1 MAANG
6 KPPVLVILQLSGG
19 NDFMNSV
26 VPYTD
31 PVYYDARQSLAIAQE
46 SVLPIDD
53 NLGFHPNLGPLKEL
67 YDEGTVAIVQGVGY
81 QNSSRSHFRAMD
93 IMHTCEPEIVGTQGW
108 VGRATRQIDPGHES
122 VLTTVNI
129 GRGMPRALACPD
141 VPITSVGDLDSY
153 GLMSG
158 IPAMEQRS
166 QALQRFQ
173 EMYAPA
179 IGTGPVADYIAR
191 TGLDVIKG
199 AQLLK
204 KAPAAYRSNV
214 NYADNA
220 IAQSLRDVAR
230 VHLAGLGTRIFY
242 TQHGGYD
249 THAIQ
254 NPTHPRLLSELS
266 GAIRDF
272 FQDLR
277 EHDADE
283 EVAMLV
289 FTEFGRRM
297 RGNGSGTDHGSGGG
311 AFIIGKRV
319 NGGLYCEYPSLD
331 PSRWLNG
338 EDLRHTVDFRSVY
351 SVMLDQWLGL
361 APAEIVGGGY
371 EQFQPFAQ
379 RGSAAAA
386 AAPA

>member
-1 MAANG
+1 MAGNG
-6 KPPVLVILQLSGG
+6 KPPVLVVLQLTGG

-26 VPYTD
+26 VPYNS
-31 PVYYDARQSLAIAQE
+31 PVYYDARGGLAIAQDQ
-46 SVLPIDD
+46 VLPIDGE
-53 NLGFHPNLGPLKEL
+53 LGFHPNLAPLKDL
-67 YDEGTVAIVQGVGY
+67 YDDGTVAIVQGVGY

-93 IMHTCEPEIVGTQGW
+93 IMHTCEPEIVGTEGW
-108 VGRATRQIDPGHES
+108 VGRATRQLDPERES

-129 GRGMPRALACPD
+129 GRGMPRALACPG

-158 IPAMEQRS
+158 ISAREQRA
-166 QALQRFQ
+166 QALTRFQ
-173 EMYAPA
+173 EMYSPA
-179 IGTGPVADYIAR
+179 IGSGPVADYIAR

-199 AQLLK
+199 AELLK
-204 KAPAAYRSNV
+204 VAPAAYESKV
-214 NYADNA
+214 AYADNS

-242 TQHGGYD
+242 AQHGGYD

-277 EHDADE
+277 DHDADG

-311 AFIIGKRV
+311 AFIIGRNV
-319 NGGLYCEYPSLD
+319 NGGLYCDYPSLNPND
-331 PSRWLNG
+331 WLNG
-338 EDLRHTVDFRSVY
+338 EDLKHTVDFRSVY
-351 SVMLDQWLGL
+351 SVMLEKWMGMD
-361 APAEIVGGGY
+361 PTDIVGGSY
-371 EQFQPFAQ
+371 EQFQPFRQAE
-379 RGSAAAA
+379 SPAAV
-386 AAPA
+386 PA

>member
-6 KPPVLVILQLSGG
+6 KPPVLVVLQLTGG

-26 VPYTD
+26 VPYNS

-46 SVLPIDD
+46 DVLPIDGE
-53 NLGFHPNLGPLKEL
+53 LGFHPNLAPLKEL

-93 IMHTCEPEIVGTQGW
+93 IMHTCEPEIVGTEGW
-108 VGRATRQIDPGHES
+108 VGRATRQLDPERES

-129 GRGMPRALACPD
+129 GRGMPRALACPG

-158 IPAMEQRS
+158 ISALEQRS
-166 QALQRFQ
+166 QALTRFQ

-179 IGTGPVADYIAR
+179 IGSGPVADYIAR

-199 AQLLK
+199 AEILK
-204 KAPAAYRSNV
+204 AAPAAYQSRV
-214 NYADNA
+214 TYAENA

-242 TQHGGYD
+242 AQHGGYD

-277 EHDADE
+277 DHDADDD
-283 EVAMLV
+283 VAMLV

-311 AFIIGKRV
+311 AFIIGKNV
-319 NGGLYCEYPSLD
+319 NGGLYCEYPSLNPND
-331 PSRWLNG
+331 WLNG

-351 SVMLDQWLGL
+351 SVMLEKWMKMD
-361 APAEIVGGGY
+361 ATDIVGGSY
-371 EQFQPFAQ
+371 EQFQPFKQA
-379 RGSAAAA
+379 GSTAAASA
-386 AAPA
+386 

>member
-6 KPPVLVILQLSGG
+6 KPPVLVVLQLTGG

-26 VPYTD
+26 VPYNS

-46 SVLPIDD
+46 DVLPIDGE
-53 NLGFHPNLGPLKEL
+53 LGFHPNLAPLKEL

-93 IMHTCEPEIVGTQGW
+93 IMHTCEPEIVGTEGW
-108 VGRATRQIDPGHES
+108 VGRATRQLDPERES

-129 GRGMPRALACPD
+129 GRGMPRALACPG

-158 IPAMEQRS
+158 ISALEQRS
-166 QALQRFQ
+166 LALTRFQ

-179 IGTGPVADYIAR
+179 IGSGPVADYIAR

-199 AQLLK
+199 AEILK
-204 KAPAAYRSNV
+204 AAPAAYQSRV
-214 NYADNA
+214 TYAENA

-242 TQHGGYD
+242 AQHGGYD

-277 EHDADE
+277 DHDADD

-311 AFIIGKRV
+311 AFIIGKNV
-319 NGGLYCEYPSLD
+319 NGGLYCEYPSLNPND
-331 PSRWLNG
+331 WLNG

-351 SVMLDQWLGL
+351 SVMLEKWMAMD
-361 APAEIVGGGY
+361 PTDIVGGSY
-371 EQFQPFAQ
+371 EQFQPFKQA
-379 RGSAAAA
+379 GSTAAASA
-386 AAPA
+386 

>member
-6 KPPVLVILQLSGG
+6 KPPVLVVLQLTGG

-26 VPYTD
+26 VPYNS

-46 SVLPIDD
+46 DVLPIDGE
-53 NLGFHPNLGPLKEL
+53 LGFHPNLAPLKDL

-81 QNSSRSHFRAMD
+81 QNASRSHFRAMD
-93 IMHTCEPEIVGTQGW
+93 IMHTCEPEIVGTEGW
-108 VGRATRQIDPGHES
+108 VGRATRQLDPEGES

-129 GRGMPRALACPD
+129 GRGMPRALACPG

-158 IPAMEQRS
+158 ISAIEQRS
-166 QALQRFQ
+166 QALTRFQ

-179 IGTGPVADYIAR
+179 IGSGPVADYIAR

-199 AQLLK
+199 AELLK
-204 KAPAAYRSNV
+204 AAPAAYQSRV
-214 NYADNA
+214 TYADNS

-242 TQHGGYD
+242 AQHGGYD

-277 EHDADE
+277 DHDADE

-311 AFIIGKRV
+311 SFIIGKNV
-319 NGGLYCEYPSLD
+319 NGGLYCEYPSLNPND
-331 PSRWLNG
+331 WLNG
-338 EDLRHTVDFRSVY
+338 EDLRHTVDFRSIY
-351 SVMLDQWLGL
+351 SVMLEKWMGMD
-361 APAEIVGGGY
+361 PTDIVGGSY
-371 EQFQPFAQ
+371 EQFQPFKQA
-379 RGSAAAA
+379 GSTAAASA
-386 AAPA
+386 

>member
-6 KPPVLVILQLSGG
+6 KPPVLVVLQLTGG

-26 VPYTD
+26 VPYNS
-31 PVYYDARQSLAIAQE
+31 PVYYDARQGLAIAQDD
-46 SVLPIDD
+46 VLPIDGE
-53 NLGFHPNLGPLKEL
+53 LGFHPNLAALKDL
-67 YDEGTVAIVQGVGY
+67 YDDGTVAIVQGVGY

-93 IMHTCEPEIVGTQGW
+93 IMHTCEPEIVGTEGW
-108 VGRATRQIDPGHES
+108 VGRATRQLDPERES

-129 GRGMPRALACPD
+129 GRGMPRALACPG

-158 IPAMEQRS
+158 ISAIEQRS
-166 QALQRFQ
+166 QALTRFQ

-179 IGTGPVADYIAR
+179 IGSGPVSDYIAR

-199 AQLLK
+199 AELLK
-204 KAPAAYRSNV
+204 VAPAAYQSRV
-214 NYADNA
+214 TYADNS

-242 TQHGGYD
+242 AQHGGYD

-277 EHDADE
+277 DHDADE

-311 AFIIGKRV
+311 AFIIGKNV
-319 NGGLYCEYPSLD
+319 NGGLYCEYPSLNPND
-331 PSRWLNG
+331 WLNG
-338 EDLRHTVDFRSVY
+338 EDLKHTVDFRSVY
-351 SVMLDQWLGL
+351 SVMLEKWMGMD
-361 APAEIVGGGY
+361 PTDIVGGSY
-371 EQFQPFAQ
+371 EQFQPFKQA
-379 RGSAAAA
+379 G
-386 AAPA
+386 APAAVPA

>member
-6 KPPVLVILQLSGG
+6 KPPVLVVLQLTGG

-26 VPYTD
+26 VPYNS

-46 SVLPIDD
+46 DVLPIDGE
-53 NLGFHPNLGPLKEL
+53 LGFHPNLAPLKEL

-93 IMHTCEPEIVGTQGW
+93 IMHTCEPEIVGTEGW
-108 VGRATRQIDPGHES
+108 VGRATRQLDPERES

-129 GRGMPRALACPD
+129 GRGMPRALACPG

-158 IPAMEQRS
+158 ISALEQRS
-166 QALQRFQ
+166 QALTRFQ

-179 IGTGPVADYIAR
+179 IGSGPVADYIAR

-199 AQLLK
+199 AEILK
-204 KAPAAYRSNV
+204 AAPAAYQSRV
-214 NYADNA
+214 TYAENA

-242 TQHGGYD
+242 AQHGGYD

-277 EHDADE
+277 DHDADD

-311 AFIIGKRV
+311 AFIIGKNV
-319 NGGLYCEYPSLD
+319 NGGLYCEYPSLNPND
-331 PSRWLNG
+331 WLNG

-351 SVMLDQWLGL
+351 SVMLEKWMKMD
-361 APAEIVGGGY
+361 PTDIVGGSY
-371 EQFQPFAQ
+371 EQFQPFKQA
-379 RGSAAAA
+379 GSTAAASA
-386 AAPA
+386 

>member
-6 KPPVLVILQLSGG
+6 KPPVLVVLQLTGG

-26 VPYTD
+26 VPYNS

-46 SVLPIDD
+46 DVLPIDGE
-53 NLGFHPNLGPLKEL
+53 LGFHPNLAPLKEL

-93 IMHTCEPEIVGTQGW
+93 IMHTCEPEIVGTEGW
-108 VGRATRQIDPGHES
+108 VGRATRQLDPERES

-129 GRGMPRALACPD
+129 GRGMPRALACPG
-141 VPITSVGDLDSY
+141 VPITSVGVLDSY

-158 IPAMEQRS
+158 ISALEQRS
-166 QALQRFQ
+166 QALTRFQ

-179 IGTGPVADYIAR
+179 IGSGPVADYIAR

-199 AQLLK
+199 AEILK
-204 KAPAAYRSNV
+204 AAPAAYQSRV
-214 NYADNA
+214 TYAENA

-242 TQHGGYD
+242 AQHGGYD

-277 EHDADE
+277 DHDADDD
-283 EVAMLV
+283 VAMLV

-311 AFIIGKRV
+311 AFIIGKNV
-319 NGGLYCEYPSLD
+319 NGGLYCEYPSLNPND
-331 PSRWLNG
+331 WLNG

-351 SVMLDQWLGL
+351 SVMLEKWMKMD
-361 APAEIVGGGY
+361 ATDIVGGSY
-371 EQFQPFAQ
+371 EQFQPFKQA
-379 RGSAAAA
+379 GSTAAASA
-386 AAPA
+386 